1 MRHLPVSDD
10 NRGAQSSRAGGPP
23 GGRRPGALRV
33 HGLSKTALFYCG
45 AGRPWIFMP
54 GLMPFSVNQ
63 PLLISSTYT
72 PLFFGQ

>member
-10 NRGAQSSRAGGPP
+10 NRGAQSSRAGDPAGCRQPWP
-23 GGRRPGALRV
+23 MRV
-33 HGLSKTALFYCG
+33 HGLSKTALLYCG
-45 AGRPWIFMP
+45 VGRPWIFMP